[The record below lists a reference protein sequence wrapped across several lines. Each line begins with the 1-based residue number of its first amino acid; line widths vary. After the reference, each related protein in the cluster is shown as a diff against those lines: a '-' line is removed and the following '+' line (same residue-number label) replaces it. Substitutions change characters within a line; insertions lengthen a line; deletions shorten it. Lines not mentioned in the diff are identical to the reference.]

1 MRNTSGLPNASTD
14 GGTRRVSAVPW
25 RLTTVTR
32 TAELCCNQMVYLTH
46 CILAKCD
53 GCKQRT
59 STTYRS
65 VAIRNKELLDMRTA
79 VAYAAPC
86 TVVLGSPFQ
95 GWPQI
100 DAVRVYLVRRGG
112 QTLYAYTDRLTPDYV
127 FIPVHNLSP

>member
-25 RLTTVTR
+25 RLTTVIR

-46 CILAKCD
+46 CILEKCD

-65 VAIRNKELLDMRTA
+65 VAIRNKEQLHIRTSVTFGGHPA
-79 VAYAAPC
+79 WRRLQEPVTCVA
-86 TVVLGSPFQ
+86 TKWF
-95 GWPQI
+95 
-100 DAVRVYLVRRGG
+100 
-112 QTLYAYTDRLTPDYV
+112 T
-127 FIPVHNLSP
+127 

>member
-25 RLTTVTR
+25 RLTTVIR
-32 TAELCCNQMVYLTH
+32 TAELCCNQRVYLTH

-65 VAIRNKELLDMRTA
+65 VAIRNKERLHIAYGGCVRSALYRGIGLTFSGMAANRRCARVSSTA
-79 VAYAAPC
+79 R
-86 TVVLGSPFQ
+86 
-95 GWPQI
+95 WP
-100 DAVRVYLVRRGG
+100 DFVRV
-112 QTLYAYTDRLTPDYV
+112 
-127 FIPVHNLSP
+127 H